1 MDALREDEAYRKALL
16 IRKIKVMTIKWKHH
30 LTCLVVVYNHN
41 NNNSTSTTNAFDF
54 KPPQS
59 SLVTKAEGVDN
70 VKSAVPSDLF
80 DIPKEDVNNDE
91 DTFDVVNDFSIS
103 KRTYGTTRNTGNMES
118 SSNSF
123 GFGNN
128 NNKNNNNNNNSKQDA
143 SDTAPPLKR
152 RDTMDVLRSNEAHRI
167 VERELKESGKE
178 QLQEAE
184 IEGLRLELEQ
194 VELRAV
200 HAEEELKTL
209 QAEME
214 QKIGTSSK
222 ATEEKYLQLKQE
234 YDNLQNTY
242 KLQLKEINEKN
253 EKQIQDAL
261 SVERIN
267 QGKIL
272 MQKEMDFNEL
282 LQNQLN
288 EQGKMHEQRMK
299 DNQDKYEKQMSLLKQ
314 ETDHKLEIYRLEMEQ
329 LVENE
334 KSKQNQNDAKSISER
349 EERVRSTVREEM
361 AKEYNQQRDELVKMM
376 KSQAEEYRAKLKKRH
391 ADQIVELENE
401 IVKLKTEVE
410 HNSSTLLSQK
420 SELENSFQL
429 QSEEKNKLKEEIALL
444 RNELA
449 ERENTEA
456 IYREE
461 FEKELE
467 KEMLALTATAIQKEE
482 DKSHYRPTNSPS
494 DRVC

>member
-1 MDALREDEAYRKALL
+1 MA
-16 IRKIKVMTIKWKHH
+16 
-30 LTCLVVVYNHN
+30 
-41 NNNSTSTTNAFDF
+41 
-54 KPPQS
+54 
-59 SLVTKAEGVDN
+59 
-70 VKSAVPSDLF
+70 
-80 DIPKEDVNNDE
+80 
-91 DTFDVVNDFSIS
+91 
-103 KRTYGTTRNTGNMES
+103 S

-128 NNKNNNNNNNSKQDA
+128 NNNNNNNNSKQDA

-361 AKEYNQQRDELVKMM
+361 AKEYNQQRDELVVFEW
-376 KSQAEEYRAKLKKRH
+376 SLI
-391 ADQIVELENE
+391 D
-401 IVKLKTEVE
+401 
-410 HNSSTLLSQK
+410 HNS
-420 SELENSFQL
+420 F
-429 QSEEKNKLKEEIALL
+429 
-444 RNELA
+444 
-449 ERENTEA
+449 
-456 IYREE
+456 
-461 FEKELE
+461 
-467 KEMLALTATAIQKEE
+467 
-482 DKSHYRPTNSPS
+482 
-494 DRVC
+494 

>member
-1 MDALREDEAYRKALL
+1 ML
-16 IRKIKVMTIKWKHH
+16 
-30 LTCLVVVYNHN
+30 
-41 NNNSTSTTNAFDF
+41 DF

-59 SLVTKAEGVDN
+59 SLITKAEGVDN
-70 VKSAVPSDLF
+70 VKKSAVLSDLF

-242 KLQLKEINEKN
+242 KLQLKEINEN
-253 EKQIQDAL
+253 ENKSKMHYQL
-261 SVERIN
+261 SV
-267 QGKIL
+267 
-272 MQKEMDFNEL
+272 
-282 LQNQLN
+282 
-288 EQGKMHEQRMK
+288 
-299 DNQDKYEKQMSLLKQ
+299 
-314 ETDHKLEIYRLEMEQ
+314 
-329 LVENE
+329 
-334 KSKQNQNDAKSISER
+334 
-349 EERVRSTVREEM
+349 ST
-361 AKEYNQQRDELVKMM
+361 KVK
-376 KSQAEEYRAKLKKRH
+376 
-391 ADQIVELENE
+391 
-401 IVKLKTEVE
+401 
-410 HNSSTLLSQK
+410 
-420 SELENSFQL
+420 F
-429 QSEEKNKLKEEIALL
+429 
-444 RNELA
+444 
-449 ERENTEA
+449 
-456 IYREE
+456 
-461 FEKELE
+461 
-467 KEMLALTATAIQKEE
+467 
-482 DKSHYRPTNSPS
+482 
-494 DRVC
+494 